1 MKKSFLLCACLVIMA
16 FTLTA
21 CGEKNNPETTG
32 TTTGSSTEGSS
43 STENG
48 NNSNGTGS
56 VGKDLGNMI
65 DDAGDV
71 VDDAAKDVS
80 DALTGSYDTYDH
92 AYKYFMDQIPG
103 DSKNYEVR
111 NNDKDLTD
119 YNSGSMGYSKVGDFY
134 VDSTSGKVYKAGSGS
149 GVSEFDFSTLK

>member
-1 MKKSFLLCACLVIMA
+1 MKKTFLLCACLVVMA

-32 TTTGSSTEGSS
+32 TTTGSSTEDSS

-80 DALTGSYDTYDH
+80 DALTGNYDTYDH
-92 AYKYFMDQIPG
+92 AYKYFMDQNLYRL
-103 DSKNYEVR
+103 NYSR
-111 NNDKDLTD
+111 FLWNCCPL
-119 YNSGSMGYSKVGDFY
+119 YCSRLLYRLFQGYFSRRMRSG
-134 VDSTSGKVYKAGSGS
+134 
-149 GVSEFDFSTLK
+149 

>member
-1 MKKSFLLCACLVIMA
+1 MKKSFLLCACLVVMA

-32 TTTGSSTEGSS
+32 TTTGSSTEDSS

-80 DALTGSYDTYDH
+80 DALTGNYDTYDH
-92 AYKYFMDQIPG
+92 AYKYFMDQIPVITTRILLIITPAAWATTL
-103 DSKNYEVR
+103 SFMTPEN
-111 NNDKDLTD
+111 LTTLRLVT
-119 YNSGSMGYSKVGDFY
+119 SM
-134 VDSTSGKVYKAGSGS
+134 
-149 GVSEFDFSTLK
+149 